1 MQTYPLVP
9 VNYQSIRPG
18 EVWLD
23 TEGKPIQA
31 HGFQVTFV
39 KANIIG
45 MVRIKL
51 ILCLVPIGC
60 LAEYVVTHLLI
71 LQLER

>member
-1 MQTYPLVP
+1 MCIRDSYLNVQTYPLVP

-31 HGFQVTFV
+31 HGFQVTFR
-39 KANIIG
+39 KIH
-45 MVRIKL
+45 KTQD
-51 ILCLVPIGC
+51 
-60 LAEYVVTHLLI
+60 E
-71 LQLER
+71 